1 MTIQNISK
9 KLASNVSYIIIAF
22 SILAF
27 FHPTLFFWANSYS
40 AALLGVA
47 MFGMGLTI
55 SVEDFKILCKRPRE
69 ITIGCIAQ
77 YTIMPAL
84 AYCLSKVFY
93 LPPDIA
99 LGVILVGC
107 CPGGTASNV
116 ITYIADG
123 DVPLSVGMT
132 MVSTLFAPIMTPFL
146 VYILADKWV
155 EVHFFAMLL
164 STVKIVLLPITLG
177 IFINYLFPRQ
187 VEKSKNVLPLVSIIA
202 IVLLISAIVALNS
215 EKLLHSALL
224 ILVVVI
230 LHNLL
235 GLLLGMIV
243 SRFFRLSHKKE
254 TAVAIEVSMQNSGLA
269 INLAL
274 TNFAANPIATIPGA
288 IFSVWHN
295 IAGSIFASLRR
306 TRNDICTR

>member
-1 MTIQNISK
+1 MTIQNISR

-107 CPGGTASNV
+107 CQQC
-116 ITYIADG
+116 
-123 DVPLSVGMT
+123 
-132 MVSTLFAPIMTPFL
+132 
-146 VYILADKWV
+146 
-155 EVHFFAMLL
+155 
-164 STVKIVLLPITLG
+164 
-177 IFINYLFPRQ
+177 NYLHCRWRC
-187 VEKSKNVLPLVSIIA
+187 S
-202 IVLLISAIVALNS
+202 
-215 EKLLHSALL
+215 
-224 ILVVVI
+224 
-230 LHNLL
+230 
-235 GLLLGMIV
+235 
-243 SRFFRLSHKKE
+243 
-254 TAVAIEVSMQNSGLA
+254 
-269 INLAL
+269 
-274 TNFAANPIATIPGA
+274 
-288 IFSVWHN
+288 
-295 IAGSIFASLRR
+295 SLRR
-306 TRNDICTR
+306 DDYGFYFICSHHDSIFSLHLSG

>member
-1 MTIQNISK
+1 
-9 KLASNVSYIIIAF
+9 
-22 SILAF
+22 
-27 FHPTLFFWANSYS
+27 
-40 AALLGVA
+40 
-47 MFGMGLTI
+47 
-55 SVEDFKILCKRPRE
+55 
-69 ITIGCIAQ
+69 
-77 YTIMPAL
+77 MPAL

-187 VEKSKNVLPLVSIIA
+187 VEKSKNVLPLVSITA

>member
-1 MTIQNISK
+1 MNMQNISK

-27 FHPTLFFWANSYS
+27 FYPKLFFWANAYS
-40 AALLGVA
+40 ASLLGIA

-55 SVEDFKILCKRPRE
+55 SVEDFKILLKRPKE

-84 AYCLSKVFY
+84 AYFLSRVFY
-93 LPPDIA
+93 LPTDIA

-132 MVSTLFAPIMTPFL
+132 MVSTLLAPLITPFL
-146 VYILADKWV
+146 VYLLADKWV
-155 EVHFFAMLL
+155 EVHFLAMLL
-164 STVKIVLLPITLG
+164 STAKIVLLPITLG
-177 IFINYLFPRQ
+177 IFVNYLFPKQ
-187 VEKSKNVLPLVSIIA
+187 VDNSKNVLPLISITA

-235 GLLLGMIV
+235 GLILGMTV
-243 SRFFRLSHKKE
+243 SRFFRLSQKKE

-274 TNFAANPIATIPGA
+274 TNFAANPIATIPGT

-306 TRNDICTR
+306 SGSEVCTK